1 MAPPPASE
9 RQGVQVARL
18 FQLLASFGAA
28 RLIAMAA
35 VAAGLIGFFLFVT
48 MRLTEPQMSLLYG
61 DLDVADSGRI
71 VEHLKALNV
80 PYKIADNG
88 RTILAPADR
97 VNELRV
103 TLASEGLGGNIVG
116 YEIFDRSEGLGT
128 TSFVQNI
135 NRLRAIEGELART
148 IREIR
153 SVEAARVHVV
163 MPERALFA
171 RGERKPSASIIL
183 RTKGGLSQ
191 SQVAAIQYLV
201 ASAVPDLSPQ
211 NISIVDQNGT
221 LLARSGGNSSDSA
234 ATMISSLDE
243 KRRQLEDYYRTRIE
257 ELLAKTVGPGH
268 VRAQVAV
275 ELDMKSVTTNEET
288 FDPDSQVA
296 RSTRT
301 VEETSTDRGGAAAGA
316 VSVANNLPG
325 AADNGSGGGE
335 ISQTQKTEETT
346 NFEISR
352 KTRTEVKERGEIER
366 LTVAVVVDGTYSEA
380 DDGTRTYQPRSDDE
394 LEQMAALVRSA
405 VGYDANRG
413 DVVEV
418 ANMRFSEPDLPD
430 IAESEPFTLF
440 GLNKSDLYALAEMA
454 LLGIVS
460 IFVLLLVV
468 RPLVNRLIAAIPEA
482 VPAGAGQLAGPGA
495 QGALAAP
502 EVEIPPELEEAAA
515 RGDPEAI
522 EALNQARAA
531 AVPAQRR
538 DSNID
543 LGQVDSELKESSVK
557 KIGEIVASHPDEATA
572 IIRSWLYA
580 E

>member
-1 MAPPPASE
+1 MPTHPDAE
-9 RQGVQVARL
+9 RQGVPVSRL
-18 FQLLASFGAA
+18 FQLLASFGTA
-28 RLIAMAA
+28 RLVAMAA
-35 VAAGLIGFFLFVT
+35 VTAGLIAFFLFVT

-61 DLDVADSGRI
+61 DLDIADSGRI
-71 VEHLKALNV
+71 VERLKALNV
-80 PYKIADNG
+80 PFKLADEG
-88 RTILAPADR
+88 RTVLAPADR

-153 SVEAARVHVV
+153 SVEGARVHIVL
-163 MPERALFA
+163 PERALFA
-171 RGERKPSASIIL
+171 REEHKPSASIIL
-183 RTKGGLSQ
+183 RTRGGLSQ

-201 ASAVPDLSPQ
+201 AAAVPDLSPQ

-221 LLARSGGNSSDSA
+221 LLARSGADTGDTA
-234 ATMISSLDE
+234 AAAMSSLDD
-243 KRRQLEDYYRTRIE
+243 KRRQLEDYYRSRVE
-257 ELLAKTVGPGH
+257 ALLAKTVGPGH

-275 ELDMKSVTTNEET
+275 ELDMKAVTTNQET
-288 FDPDSQVA
+288 YDPDSQVA

-301 VEETSTDRGGAAAGA
+301 VEETSSDGSGAAQGT
-316 VSVANNLPG
+316 VSVANNLPD
-325 AADNGSGGGE
+325 AADTGGTSTV
-335 ISQTQKTEETT
+335 SQTQKTEETT

-352 KTRTEVKERGEIER
+352 TVRTEVKERGEIER

-380 DDGTRTYQPRSDDE
+380 ADGTRTYQPRSEDE

-405 VGYDANRG
+405 IGYDADRG

-418 ANMRFSEPDLPD
+418 ANMRFAEPELHD
-430 IAESEPFTLF
+430 IGEEEPFTLF

-468 RPLVNRLIAAIPEA
+468 RPLVNRLVAAIPEA
-482 VPAGAGQLAGPGA
+482 APAGAAQLAGPQA
-495 QGALAAP
+495 QAALAGPAA
-502 EVEIPPELEEAAA
+502 EIPPELEEAAA
-515 RGDPEAI
+515 RGDPRAI
-522 EALNQARAA
+522 EALNQARAS
-531 AVPAQRR
+531 AVPAPRAESDINLNQ
-538 DSNID
+538 I
-543 LGQVDSELKESSVK
+543 DSELKESSVK
-557 KIGEIVASHPDEATA
+557 KVGEIVRNHPEEAAA

>member
-1 MAPPPASE
+1 MS
-9 RQGVQVARL
+9 RL
-18 FQLLASFGAA
+18 FQLLASFGTA

-35 VAAGLIGFFLFVT
+35 VTAGLIAFFLFVT

-61 DLDVADSGRI
+61 DLDIADSGRI
-71 VEHLKALNV
+71 VEHLQALNV
-80 PYKIADNG
+80 PYKIADGG

-103 TLASEGLGGNIVG
+103 TLAGEGLGGSIVG

-153 SVEAARVHVV
+153 SIEGARVHIVL
-163 MPERALFA
+163 PERALFA
-171 RGERKPSASIIL
+171 REEHKPSASIIL

-221 LLARSGGNSSDSA
+221 LLARSGAGSDDASGVI
-234 ATMISSLDE
+234 MSSLDD
-243 KRRQLEDYYRTRIE
+243 KRRQLEDYYRSRVE
-257 ELLAKTVGPGH
+257 ALLAKTVGPGH

-275 ELDMKSVTTNEET
+275 ELDMTAVTTNQET
-288 FDPDSQVA
+288 YDPDSQVA

-301 VEETSTDRGGAAAGA
+301 IEETSSEGGDAAEGT
-316 VSVANNLPG
+316 VSVANNLPDAG
-325 AADNGSGGGE
+325 GSNAGGGSVV
-335 ISQTQKTEETT
+335 SQTQKTEETT
-346 NFEISR
+346 NYEISR
-352 KTRTEVKERGEIER
+352 TVRTEVKERGEIER

-380 DDGTRTYQPRSDDE
+380 ADGTRTYQPRSKEE
-394 LEQMAALVRSA
+394 LEQMATLVRSA
-405 VGYDANRG
+405 IGYDADRG

-418 ANMRFSEPDLPD
+418 ANMRFAEPELPD
-430 IAESEPFTLF
+430 TGEGEAFSLF

-482 VPAGAGQLAGPGA
+482 APAGAAQLAGPQA
-495 QGALAAP
+495 QAALAGPAV
-502 EVEIPPELEEAAA
+502 EVPPEIEEAAA
-515 RGDPEAI
+515 RGDPQAI
-522 EALNQARAA
+522 EALNQARAS
-531 AVPAQRR
+531 AVPATRPES
-538 DSNID
+538 DIN
-543 LGQVDSELKESSVK
+543 LNQVDSELKESSVK
-557 KIGEIVASHPDEATA
+557 KVGEIVRNHPEEAAA

>member
-1 MAPPPASE
+1 
-9 RQGVQVARL
+9 
-18 FQLLASFGAA
+18 
-28 RLIAMAA
+28 
-35 VAAGLIGFFLFVT
+35 
-48 MRLTEPQMSLLYG
+48 LLYG

-97 VNELRV
+97 INELRV

-183 RTKGGLSQ
+183 RTKGALSQ

-201 ASAVPDLSPQ
+201 ASAVPDLSPH

-221 LLARSGGNSSDSA
+221 LLARSGGDGGDSA

-257 ELLAKTVGPGH
+257 ELLAKTVGAGH

-301 VEETSTDRGGAAAGA
+301 VEETSTDRGSAGAGA

-325 AADNGSGGGE
+325 AADTGGGGE
-335 ISQTQKTEETT
+335 ISQTQRTEETT
-346 NFEISR
+346 NFEISHT
-352 KTRTEVKERGEIER
+352 TRTEVKERGEIER
-366 LTVAVVVDGTYSEA
+366 LTVAVVVDGTYSETA
-380 DDGTRTYQPRSDDE
+380 DGTRTYQPRSDDE

-430 IAESEPFTLF
+430 IAESEPFSLF

-502 EVEIPPELEEAAA
+502 EVEIPPEIEEAAA

-522 EALNQARAA
+522 EALNQARTAA
-531 AVPAQRR
+531 IPAQRR

-557 KIGEIVASHPDEATA
+557 KVGEIVASHPEEATA